1 MLNKK
6 EQSELAEKF
15 RCTFEDNSLY
25 RLSPSSCMDESTLR
39 VELLW
44 IQQTMEAANLRAAAS
59 MLAKRYSFVA
69 VAALYSF
76 IVFQKKINAS
86 TENVLLHTED
96 AETMW
101 LPKVFIS
108 EIEAIEVTE
117 GNRKILLD
125 ELLDE
130 LFAHQIEPIWSA
142 LRKVTKISKLTL
154 WENVAVYIHW
164 LYDLL
169 LANEEIDNV
178 EVQKVLR
185 YVLEEAE
192 GHQFGSYHHNPL
204 ARYSSLPQYVEKVEK
219 QKQEVRVRQT
229 CCLSYQT
236 GAKETYCRTCPVI
249 CKPKKGVIVRE

>member
-44 IQQTMEAANLRAAAS
+44 IQQTMEVANLRAAAS

-76 IVFQKKINAS
+76 IVFQKKINVS
-86 TENVLLHTED
+86 TKNVSLHTED

-108 EIEAIEVTE
+108 EIETIEVTE
-117 GNRKILLD
+117 DNRKILLD

-249 CKPKKGVIVRE
+249 CKPKKGVIVHE

>member
-15 RCTFEDNSLY
+15 RCTFKDNSLY

-108 EIEAIEVTE
+108 EIETIEVTE

-164 LYDLL
+164 LYGLL

-178 EVQKVLR
+178 EVQKVLQ

-204 ARYSSLPQYVEKVEK
+204 ARYSPLPQYVEK

-249 CKPKKGVIVRE
+249 CKPKKGVIVHE

>member
-44 IQQTMEAANLRAAAS
+44 IQQTMEAATVRAAAS

-86 TENVLLHTED
+86 TKNVSLHTGD

-108 EIEAIEVTE
+108 EIETIEVTE
-117 GNRKILLD
+117 DNRKILLD

-249 CKPKKGVIVRE
+249 CKPKKGVIVHE

>member
-1 MLNKK
+1 
-6 EQSELAEKF
+6 
-15 RCTFEDNSLY
+15 
-25 RLSPSSCMDESTLR
+25 MDESTLR

-108 EIEAIEVTE
+108 EIETIEVTE

-169 LANEEIDNV
+169 LENEEIDNV
-178 EVQKVLR
+178 EVQKVLQ

-204 ARYSSLPQYVEKVEK
+204 PQYVEK

-249 CKPKKGVIVRE
+249 CKPKKGVIVHE

>member
-15 RCTFEDNSLY
+15 RCTFKDNSLY

-108 EIEAIEVTE
+108 EIETIEVTE

-178 EVQKVLR
+178 EVQKVLQ

-204 ARYSSLPQYVEKVEK
+204 ARYSPLPQYVEK

-249 CKPKKGVIVRE
+249 CKPKKGVIVHE

>member
-1 MLNKK
+1 
-6 EQSELAEKF
+6 
-15 RCTFEDNSLY
+15 
-25 RLSPSSCMDESTLR
+25 MDESTLR

-108 EIEAIEVTE
+108 EIETIEVTE
-117 GNRKILLD
+117 DNRKILLD

-249 CKPKKGVIVRE
+249 CKPKKGVIVHE

>member
-15 RCTFEDNSLY
+15 RCTFKDNSLY

-108 EIEAIEVTE
+108 EIEIIEVTE

-178 EVQKVLR
+178 EVQKVLQ

-204 ARYSSLPQYVEKVEK
+204 ARYSPLPQYVEK

-249 CKPKKGVIVRE
+249 CKPKKGVIVHE

>member
-86 TENVLLHTED
+86 TKNVSLHTED

-108 EIEAIEVTE
+108 EIETIEVTE
-117 GNRKILLD
+117 DNRKILLD

-249 CKPKKGVIVRE
+249 CKPKKGVIVHE

>member
-1 MLNKK
+1 M
-6 EQSELAEKF
+6 
-15 RCTFEDNSLY
+15 
-25 RLSPSSCMDESTLR
+25 
-39 VELLW
+39 ELLW

-108 EIEAIEVTE
+108 EIETIEVTE

-169 LANEEIDNV
+169 LENEEIDNV
-178 EVQKVLR
+178 EVQKVLQ

-204 ARYSSLPQYVEKVEK
+204 ARYSPLPQYVEK

-249 CKPKKGVIVRE
+249 CKPKKGVIVHE

>member
-1 MLNKK
+1 
-6 EQSELAEKF
+6 
-15 RCTFEDNSLY
+15 
-25 RLSPSSCMDESTLR
+25 MDESK
-39 VELLW
+39 VKVQLLW
-44 IQQTMEAANLRAAAS
+44 IQETMEAASLRAAAS
-59 MLAKRYSFVA
+59 MLAKRYSFVV

-86 TENVLLHTED
+86 TKNVSLHTEQV
-96 AETMW
+96 ETMW

-108 EIEAIEVTE
+108 EIETTEVTE
-117 GNRKILLD
+117 DNREILLD

-130 LFAHQIEPIWSA
+130 LFAHQIEPMWSV

-178 EVQKVLR
+178 KVQKNLR

-192 GHQFGSYHHNPL
+192 GRHFGSCHNNPL
-204 ARYSSLPQYVEKVEK
+204 ARYSSPPQYIEK
-219 QKQEVRVRQT
+219 QKQEIRVRKT

-249 CKPKKGVIVRE
+249 CKPKKGVTAHE

>member
-1 MLNKK
+1 MLSRN

-15 RCTFEDNSLY
+15 RCTFKDNSLY
-25 RLSPSSCMDESTLR
+25 RLSPSSCMDESALR
-39 VELLW
+39 VQLLW

-86 TENVLLHTED
+86 IKNVSLHTED

-108 EIEAIEVTE
+108 EIETIEVTE
-117 GNRKILLD
+117 DNRNI
-125 ELLDE
+125 LLDE

-169 LANEEIDNV
+169 LSKEEIDNV
-178 EVQKVLR
+178 EVKKDLR

-192 GHQFGSYHHNPL
+192 GHHFGSYHHNPL
-204 ARYSSLPQYVEKVEK
+204 ARYSSLPQYVEK
-219 QKQEVRVRQT
+219 QKQEIRVRKT

-236 GAKETYCRTCPVI
+236 GDKETYCRTCPVI
-249 CKPKKGVIVRE
+249 CKSKKGVIVHE

>member
-1 MLNKK
+1 
-6 EQSELAEKF
+6 
-15 RCTFEDNSLY
+15 
-25 RLSPSSCMDESTLR
+25 MDESTLR

-178 EVQKVLR
+178 EVQKVLQ

-204 ARYSSLPQYVEKVEK
+204 ARYSPLPQYVEK

-249 CKPKKGVIVRE
+249 CKPKKGVIVHE

>member
-44 IQQTMEAANLRAAAS
+44 IQQTMEVANLRAAAS

-86 TENVLLHTED
+86 TKNVSLHTED

-108 EIEAIEVTE
+108 EIETIEVTE
-117 GNRKILLD
+117 DNRKILLD

-204 ARYSSLPQYVEKVEK
+204 ARYSSLPQYVEKVEE

-249 CKPKKGVIVRE
+249 CKPKKGVIVHE

>member
-15 RCTFEDNSLY
+15 RCTFKDNSLY

-44 IQQTMEAANLRAAAS
+44 VQQTMEAANLRAAAS

-108 EIEAIEVTE
+108 EIETIEVTE

-142 LRKVTKISKLTL
+142 LCKVTKISKLTL

-178 EVQKVLR
+178 EVQKVLQ

-204 ARYSSLPQYVEKVEK
+204 ARYSPLPQYVEK

-249 CKPKKGVIVRE
+249 CKPKKGVIVHE

>member
-44 IQQTMEAANLRAAAS
+44 IQQTMEVANLRAAAS

-86 TENVLLHTED
+86 TKNVSLHTED

-108 EIEAIEVTE
+108 EIETIEVTE
-117 GNRKILLD
+117 DNRKILLD

-249 CKPKKGVIVRE
+249 CKPKKGVIVHE

>member
-1 MLNKK
+1 MLSRN

-15 RCTFEDNSLY
+15 RCTFKDNSLY
-25 RLSPSSCMDESTLR
+25 RFSPASCMDESK
-39 VELLW
+39 VKVQLLW
-44 IQQTMEAANLRAAAS
+44 IQETMEAASLRAAAS
-59 MLAKRYSFVA
+59 MLAKRYSFVV

-86 TENVLLHTED
+86 TKNVSLHTEQV
-96 AETMW
+96 ETMW

-108 EIEAIEVTE
+108 EIETTEVTE
-117 GNRKILLD
+117 DNREILLD

-130 LFAHQIEPIWSA
+130 LFAHQIEPMWSV

-178 EVQKVLR
+178 KVQKNLR

-192 GHQFGSYHHNPL
+192 GRHFGSCHNNPL
-204 ARYSSLPQYVEKVEK
+204 ARYSSPPQYIEK
-219 QKQEVRVRQT
+219 QKQEIRVRKT

-249 CKPKKGVIVRE
+249 CKPKKGVTAHE

>member
-1 MLNKK
+1 
-6 EQSELAEKF
+6 
-15 RCTFEDNSLY
+15 
-25 RLSPSSCMDESTLR
+25 MDESTLR

-108 EIEAIEVTE
+108 EIEIIEVTE

-178 EVQKVLR
+178 EVQKVLQ

-204 ARYSSLPQYVEKVEK
+204 ARYSPLPQYVEK

-249 CKPKKGVIVRE
+249 CKPKKGVIVHE

>member
-15 RCTFEDNSLY
+15 RCTFKDNSLY

-108 EIEAIEVTE
+108 EIETIEVTE

-178 EVQKVLR
+178 EVQKVLQ

-204 ARYSSLPQYVEKVEK
+204 ARYSPLPQYVEK

>member
-15 RCTFEDNSLY
+15 RCTFKDNSLY

-39 VELLW
+39 VQLLW

-59 MLAKRYSFVA
+59 MLAKRYSFVV

-86 TENVLLHTED
+86 TKNVSLHTE
-96 AETMW
+96 EVKTMW

-108 EIEAIEVTE
+108 EIETTEVTE
-117 GNRKILLD
+117 ENHEILLD

-130 LFAHQIEPIWSA
+130 LFAYQLEPIWSA

-169 LANEEIDNV
+169 LANEEIDNMQ
-178 EVQKVLR
+178 VQKDLR

-192 GHQFGSYHHNPL
+192 GHHFGSYHNNPL
-204 ARYSSLPQYVEKVEK
+204 VRYSSPPQYVEK
-219 QKQEVRVRQT
+219 QKQEIRVRQT

-249 CKPKKGVIVRE
+249 CKSKKGVSVHD

>member
-1 MLNKK
+1 
-6 EQSELAEKF
+6 
-15 RCTFEDNSLY
+15 
-25 RLSPSSCMDESTLR
+25 MDESTLR

-108 EIEAIEVTE
+108 EIETIEVTE

-178 EVQKVLR
+178 EVQKVLQ

-204 ARYSSLPQYVEKVEK
+204 ARYSPLPQYVEK

-249 CKPKKGVIVRE
+249 CKPKKGVIVHE

>member
-15 RCTFEDNSLY
+15 RCTFKDNSLY

-178 EVQKVLR
+178 EVQKVLQ

-204 ARYSSLPQYVEKVEK
+204 ARYSPLPQYVEK

-249 CKPKKGVIVRE
+249 CKPKKGVIVHE

>member
-44 IQQTMEAANLRAAAS
+44 IQQTMEVANLRAAAS

-86 TENVLLHTED
+86 TKNVSLHTED

-108 EIEAIEVTE
+108 EIETIEVTE
-117 GNRKILLD
+117 DNRKILLD

-192 GHQFGSYHHNPL
+192 GHQFGSYHHNPF

-249 CKPKKGVIVRE
+249 CKPKKGVIVHE

>member
-15 RCTFEDNSLY
+15 RCTFKDNSLY

-108 EIEAIEVTE
+108 EIETIEVTE

-142 LRKVTKISKLTL
+142 LRKITKISKLTL

-169 LANEEIDNV
+169 LENEEIDNV
-178 EVQKVLR
+178 EVQKVLQ

-204 ARYSSLPQYVEKVEK
+204 ARYSPLPQYVEK

-249 CKPKKGVIVRE
+249 CKPKKGVIVHE

>member
-15 RCTFEDNSLY
+15 RCTFKDNSLY

-178 EVQKVLR
+178 EVQKVLQ

-192 GHQFGSYHHNPL
+192 GRHFGSYHNNPL
-204 ARYSSLPQYVEKVEK
+204 ARYSSPPQYIEK
-219 QKQEVRVRQT
+219 QKQEIRVRKT

-236 GAKETYCRTCPVI
+236 GDKETYCRTCPVI
-249 CKPKKGVIVRE
+249 CKPKKGVTAHE

>member
-1 MLNKK
+1 
-6 EQSELAEKF
+6 
-15 RCTFEDNSLY
+15 
-25 RLSPSSCMDESTLR
+25 MDESTLR

-108 EIEAIEVTE
+108 EIETIEVTE

-142 LRKVTKISKLTL
+142 LRKITKISKLTL

-169 LANEEIDNV
+169 LENEEIDNV
-178 EVQKVLR
+178 EVQKVLQ

-204 ARYSSLPQYVEKVEK
+204 ARYSPLPQYVEK

-249 CKPKKGVIVRE
+249 CKPKKGVIGHE

>member
-15 RCTFEDNSLY
+15 RCTFKDNSLY

-86 TENVLLHTED
+86 TGNVLLHTED

-108 EIEAIEVTE
+108 EIETIEVTE

-178 EVQKVLR
+178 EVQKVLQ

-204 ARYSSLPQYVEKVEK
+204 ARYSPLPQYVEK

>member
-1 MLNKK
+1 
-6 EQSELAEKF
+6 
-15 RCTFEDNSLY
+15 
-25 RLSPSSCMDESTLR
+25 MDESTLR

-108 EIEAIEVTE
+108 EIETIEVTE

-178 EVQKVLR
+178 EVQKVLQ

-204 ARYSSLPQYVEKVEK
+204 ARYSPLPQYVEK

>member
-1 MLNKK
+1 M
-6 EQSELAEKF
+6 
-15 RCTFEDNSLY
+15 
-25 RLSPSSCMDESTLR
+25 
-39 VELLW
+39 
-44 IQQTMEAANLRAAAS
+44 RAAAS

-108 EIEAIEVTE
+108 EIETIEVTE

-178 EVQKVLR
+178 EVQKVLQ

-204 ARYSSLPQYVEKVEK
+204 ARYSPLPQYVEK

>member
-6 EQSELAEKF
+6 EQNELAEKF
-15 RCTFEDNSLY
+15 RCTFKDNSLY
-25 RLSPSSCMDESTLR
+25 RLAPSSCMDESTLR
-39 VELLW
+39 VQLLW

-59 MLAKRYSFVA
+59 MLAKRYSFVV

-86 TENVLLHTED
+86 TENVSLHTED
-96 AETMW
+96 VETMW
-101 LPKVFIS
+101 LPKVFVS
-108 EIEAIEVTE
+108 EIETIKVTE
-117 GNRKILLD
+117 DNRKILLD

-164 LYDLL
+164 LYDML
-169 LANEEIDNV
+169 LANEEIDNMQ
-178 EVQKVLR
+178 VQKNLR
-185 YVLEEAE
+185 YVIEEAE
-192 GHQFGSYHHNPL
+192 GHHFGSYHHNPL
-204 ARYSSLPQYVEKVEK
+204 ARYNSPHRYLEK
-219 QKQEVRVRQT
+219 QKQEIRVRQT

-236 GAKETYCRTCPVI
+236 GAKETYCQTCPVI
-249 CKPKKGVIVRE
+249 CKPKRGVIVHE

>member
-1 MLNKK
+1 
-6 EQSELAEKF
+6 
-15 RCTFEDNSLY
+15 
-25 RLSPSSCMDESTLR
+25 MDESTLR

-86 TENVLLHTED
+86 TGNVLLHTED

-108 EIEAIEVTE
+108 EIETIEVTE

-178 EVQKVLR
+178 EVQKVLQ

-204 ARYSSLPQYVEKVEK
+204 ARYSPLPQYVEK

>member
-15 RCTFEDNSLY
+15 RCTFKDNSLY

-86 TENVLLHTED
+86 TKNVSLHTED

-108 EIEAIEVTE
+108 EIETIEVTE
-117 GNRKILLD
+117 DNRKILLD

-178 EVQKVLR
+178 EVQKVLQ

-204 ARYSSLPQYVEKVEK
+204 ARYSPLPQYVEK

>member
-1 MLNKK
+1 MLSRK

-15 RCTFEDNSLY
+15 RCTFTDNSLY
-25 RLSPSSCMDESTLR
+25 RLSPTSCMDESK
-39 VELLW
+39 VKVQLLW
-44 IQQTMEAANLRAAAS
+44 VQQTMKAANLRAAAS
-59 MLAKRYSFVA
+59 MLAKRYSFVV

-86 TENVLLHTED
+86 TKNISLHTEEV
-96 AETMW
+96 ETMW

-108 EIEAIEVTE
+108 EIETTEVTE
-117 GNRKILLD
+117 DNREILLD

-130 LFAHQIEPIWSA
+130 LFAYQLEPIWSA

-164 LYDLL
+164 LYDML
-169 LANEEIDNV
+169 LANEEIDKM
-178 EVQKVLR
+178 ELQKDLR

-192 GHQFGSYHHNPL
+192 GHHFGSYHNNPL
-204 ARYSSLPQYVEKVEK
+204 ARYSLPPEYAER
-219 QKQEVRVRQT
+219 QKQEIRVRQT

-249 CKPKKGVIVRE
+249 CKPKKGVSVHE

>member
-1 MLNKK
+1 
-6 EQSELAEKF
+6 
-15 RCTFEDNSLY
+15 
-25 RLSPSSCMDESTLR
+25 
-39 VELLW
+39 
-44 IQQTMEAANLRAAAS
+44 

-86 TENVLLHTED
+86 TKNVSLHTED

-108 EIEAIEVTE
+108 EIETIEVTE
-117 GNRKILLD
+117 DNRKILLD

-249 CKPKKGVIVRE
+249 CKPKKGVIVHE

>member
-15 RCTFEDNSLY
+15 RCTFKDNSLY

-108 EIEAIEVTE
+108 EIETIEVTE

-169 LANEEIDNV
+169 LENEEIDNV
-178 EVQKVLR
+178 EVQKVLQ

-204 ARYSSLPQYVEKVEK
+204 ARYSPLPQYVEK

-249 CKPKKGVIVRE
+249 CKPKKGVIVHE

>member
-15 RCTFEDNSLY
+15 RCTFKDNSLY
-25 RLSPSSCMDESTLR
+25 RLSTSSCMDESTLR
-39 VELLW
+39 MQLLW
-44 IQQTMEAANLRAAAS
+44 IQQTMEADNLRAAAS
-59 MLAKRYSFVA
+59 MLAKRYSFVV

-86 TENVLLHTED
+86 TKNVSLHTED

-108 EIEAIEVTE
+108 ETETKEVTE
-117 GNRKILLD
+117 DNQKVLLD

-130 LFAHQIEPIWSA
+130 LFAHHIEPIWSS
-142 LRKVTKISKLTL
+142 LHKVTKISKLTL

-169 LANEEIDNV
+169 LANEEIENV
-178 EVQKVLR
+178 QVQKNLR

-192 GHQFGSYHHNPL
+192 GHHFGPYHHNPL
-204 ARYSSLPQYVEKVEK
+204 SRYSSPPPYVKK
-219 QKQEVRVRQT
+219 QKQEIRVRQT

-236 GAKETYCRTCPVI
+236 GAKETYCQTCPVI
-249 CKPKKGVIVRE
+249 CKPKKGVIVHE

>member
-1 MLNKK
+1 
-6 EQSELAEKF
+6 
-15 RCTFEDNSLY
+15 
-25 RLSPSSCMDESTLR
+25 MDESALR
-39 VELLW
+39 VQLLW

-86 TENVLLHTED
+86 IKNISLHTED

-108 EIEAIEVTE
+108 EIETIEVTE
-117 GNRKILLD
+117 DNRKILLD

-154 WENVAVYIHW
+154 WENVAVYIH
-164 LYDLL
+164 
-169 LANEEIDNV
+169 
-178 EVQKVLR
+178 
-185 YVLEEAE
+185 
-192 GHQFGSYHHNPL
+192 
-204 ARYSSLPQYVEKVEK
+204 
-219 QKQEVRVRQT
+219 
-229 CCLSYQT
+229 
-236 GAKETYCRTCPVI
+236 
-249 CKPKKGVIVRE
+249 

>member
-15 RCTFEDNSLY
+15 RCTFKDNSLY
-25 RLSPSSCMDESTLR
+25 RLSPASCMDESK
-39 VELLW
+39 VKVQLLW
-44 IQQTMEAANLRAAAS
+44 IQETMEAASLRAAAS
-59 MLAKRYSFVA
+59 MLAKRYSFVV

-86 TENVLLHTED
+86 TKNVSLHTEEV
-96 AETMW
+96 ETVW

-108 EIEAIEVTE
+108 EIETTEVTE
-117 GNRKILLD
+117 DNREILLD

-130 LFAHQIEPIWSA
+130 LFAHQIEPIWSV

-164 LYDLL
+164 LDDLL

-178 EVQKVLR
+178 QVQKNLR

-192 GHQFGSYHHNPL
+192 GRHFGSYHHNPL
-204 ARYSSLPQYVEKVEK
+204 ARYSSSPQYIEK
-219 QKQEVRVRQT
+219 QKQEIRGRQT

-249 CKPKKGVIVRE
+249 CKPKKGVIAHE